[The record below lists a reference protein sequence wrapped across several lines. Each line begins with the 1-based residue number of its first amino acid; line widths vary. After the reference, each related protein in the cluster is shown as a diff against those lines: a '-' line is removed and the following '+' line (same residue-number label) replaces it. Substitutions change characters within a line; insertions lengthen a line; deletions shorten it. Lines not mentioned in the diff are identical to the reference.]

1 MRPDK
6 ALIGAYAGLLV
17 LGLTMSASSPG
28 CSWPRHLLWVVL
40 GIAAFVAASFLDY
53 HVLKGY
59 AMVLYGVFLGAL
71 VAVLVLGSFTR
82 GSRAWFDLG
91 LLKAQPSELGK
102 PVFIVALAYL
112 ISELR
117 GEISVEHLKRLLAF
131 GGIPMFLVLI
141 EPDLGQTLVYAVTFL
156 GLLYL
161 GGLRPK
167 YLLAFISA
175 GTLAA
180 VVAFAS
186 PVVAEY
192 QRQRLSV
199 FVTQENVDI
208 HSAPA
213 AYNLAQ
219 SKIAIGSGGWFGKG
233 LGKGTQTRL
242 AYVPEQCTDFIF
254 SAVGEQLGF
263 VGALIALLLYA
274 VLVWRLLRTAAV
286 SREHFGTLIAGGT
299 AVMLVFHVFE
309 NAGMTMG
316 IMPITGI
323 PLPLLSYGGSSMLA
337 TSAALGVAH
346 SVYIRRFV

>member
-17 LGLTMSASSPG
+17 LGLTMSTSSPG

-40 GIAAFVAASFLDY
+40 GIAAFVAGSFLDY
-53 HVLKGY
+53 HALKGY
-59 AMVLYGVFLGAL
+59 AMALYGVFLGAL

-82 GSRAWFDLG
+82 GSRAWFDFG

-117 GEISVEHLKRLLAF
+117 GEISVEDLKRLLAF

-141 EPDLGQTLVYAVTFL
+141 EPDLGQTLVYAVTFV

-161 GGLRPK
+161 GGLRLK
-167 YLLAFISA
+167 HLLALIGV

-199 FVTQENVDI
+199 FVTQENADI
-208 HSAPA
+208 HSVPA

-254 SAVGEQLGF
+254 TAVGEQLGF
-263 VGALIALLLYA
+263 VGALLALLLYA

-286 SREHFGTLIAGGT
+286 SREYFGTLIAGGT
-299 AVMLVFHVFE
+299 AVMMVFHVFE

-346 SVYIRRFV
+346 SVYIRRFG